1 MSVTV
6 SKQGFR
12 KNPDGSYSVTDKRV
26 DFGKITGTQI
36 SGLLNRNP
44 WQTPFSTAVRMLRL
58 FNEDISDKPA
68 VHAGSVIE
76 PKILDYAGALHGEDV
91 FQSDKSGDHESWASD
106 FEDEYFGGHIDG
118 LMPDGAVVEVKTSSK
133 PQDWDGKIPEHY
145 WMQASLYAHFL
156 KTDRIV
162 FLVGFTDRDT
172 WNNPDAWVPT
182 EKNTIRVDTGII
194 PGFDDMMAEAL
205 RIYTETVLKGITPVP
220 DHASEID
227 MQIVK
232 YLDAQLWSEDD
243 VTENVDYIDRLNQ
256 QISAL
261 NECKAELDGQKEL
274 LDLYMQYNGITH
286 VETDC
291 VNVDRTTTVRT
302 MIDTNQLK
310 KDGVYE
316 VYAKQKEYT
325 TLKIKVRK

>member
-1 MSVTV
+1 MSVII

-12 KNPDGSYSVTDKRV
+12 RNPDGSYTVTDKRA
-26 DFGKITGTQI
+26 DYGKITGTQI
-36 SGLLNRNP
+36 SGLLGCNP

-68 VHAGSVIE
+68 IHAGTVIE

-91 FQSDKSGDHESWASD
+91 FQSDKSGDHESWISD
-106 FEDEYFGGHIDG
+106 FQDEYFGGHIDG
-118 LMPDGAVVEVKTSSK
+118 LMPDGAIVEVKTSSR

-156 KTDRIV
+156 KTDKIV

-172 WNNPDAWVPT
+172 WNNPEAWTPN

-194 PGFDDMMAEAL
+194 PGFDGMMQRAKE
-205 RIYTETVLKGITPVP
+205 IYMNTVLKGVTPTP
-220 DHASEID
+220 DYTNSID
-227 MQIVK
+227 AQIVR
-232 YLDAQLWSEDD
+232 YLDAQLWTNDD
-243 VTENVDYIDRLNQ
+243 VADSVKGIVELNTRLSEMNTIKDSID
-256 QISAL
+256 S
-261 NECKAELDGQKEL
+261 EKEL
-274 LDLYMQYNGITH
+274 LDLYMQYNDIAH
-286 VETDC
+286 IETDG

-310 KDGVYE
+310 KDGIYE

-325 TLKIKVRK
+325 SLKIKVRK